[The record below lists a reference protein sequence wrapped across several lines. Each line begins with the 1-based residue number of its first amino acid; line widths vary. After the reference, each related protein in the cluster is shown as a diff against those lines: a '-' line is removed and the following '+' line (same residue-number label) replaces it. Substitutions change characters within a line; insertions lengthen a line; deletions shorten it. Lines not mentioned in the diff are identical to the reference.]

1 MALRKVLSSKPQT
14 PYFKPPAIH
23 ICVVALKDQHRVT
36 RWDFQDGRAVAA
48 VTKANAVM
56 AISDGH
62 SVAKVTLYEDLKAQ
76 VQEGAS
82 YVVRGYNLRGNS
94 PPYAFNVSRETEFF
108 RSSALVIDEKL
119 QNEALRLI
127 NPRSPLTPLSTC
139 RESAG
144 LVTVEGEVVEVSN
157 FPFNGTAIYIANVG
171 CCCKI
176 KSVSP
181 PDCSY
186 ENINTQIHCVQVSE
200 LKEVVVARDR
210 VPLQNITLKQ
220 GETKVPVSLWRETA
234 LHCCEIGNVLRVSH
248 LRGSESNYGFR
259 LQTTVESAIEAVSST
274 AAEEVGVYGA
284 TPARGAPGSL
294 KVLLE
299 DDRTLFIEES
309 KWLPIAA
316 IMEAPPLP
324 VKITVKGNT
333 IVAIEA
339 MRKEE

>member
-1 MALRKVLSSKPQT
+1 MTRRRVDLLEHCRSRSGAKNPLLSILNRERMALRKVLSSKPQT

-144 LVTVEGEVVEVSN
+144 LVTVEGEVVEVS
-157 FPFNGTAIYIANVG
+157 
-171 CCCKI
+171 
-176 KSVSP
+176 
-181 PDCSY
+181 
-186 ENINTQIHCVQVSE
+186 E